1 MENEQPENPV
11 LSLRLT
17 HSERQFPDTSFH
29 KKEVLIISIL
39 TIDSAYG
46 ISLLF
51 SDLFYVSPIISSI

>member
-1 MENEQPENPV
+1 MSSQKIRTV
-11 LSLRLT
+11 FKIDT
-17 HSERQFPDTSFH
+17 QRQFPDTSFH